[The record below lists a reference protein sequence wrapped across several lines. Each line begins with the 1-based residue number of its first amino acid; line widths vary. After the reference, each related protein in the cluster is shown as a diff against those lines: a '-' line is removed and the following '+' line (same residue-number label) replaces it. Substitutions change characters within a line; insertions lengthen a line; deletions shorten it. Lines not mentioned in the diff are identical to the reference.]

1 VSRQSEDRNN
11 ELRALFFE
19 SAAELLQA
27 LNEAGLELEARPS
40 DEEVIRRVRRVIH
53 TLKGDSA
60 ACGLHKLS
68 ELAHELEDVLTP
80 QVAGAHG
87 ADLPEVVLAAADSFD
102 AMLAAYQKNA
112 KLPSVDGL
120 HKMIRRLLETPEK
133 ATKTGSEAPQ
143 APEQFTWT
151 EYEQLMISEAVHR
164 GDCVYNIALRI
175 DPNSLMRAAAFQL
188 IRNVLHGSGTVIA
201 LRPEDNVAAANV
213 EVVEAALAST
223 QSEEKLFHRCRI
235 PSIVSEVRIERVAA
249 SQMPEHELLGDLLEE
264 QAAKVVASGPEGIE
278 GDRTPKAQAP
288 GSAAVAVAESTLRV
302 DAARIDAVMNL
313 VGELIIGKSMLHR
326 TLTEFDKQHARDPVR
341 TKLADAMA
349 FQARILD
356 ELHKCVLKIRMVPVE
371 QLFRRFPRIVR
382 DVAKQCGKDVALEI
396 SGQNTDLD
404 KGILDALA
412 EPLMHL
418 VRNAVDHGVGSAEE
432 RLAAGKPARGTVYLN
447 AYHQGTQV
455 VIEVRDDGRG
465 IDLALVRAQA
475 TKKGIIK
482 AEEAQRL
489 SDQDAL
495 NLIFESGFSTAAE
508 VTEVSGRGIGMDVV
522 RSNIDQIGGTI
533 DVKSVLGRG
542 TSFTIKIPL
551 TLAIVSALIVEAGGN
566 RFAIPQLAVVELV
579 RVRNNSEHRI
589 ERIKDAA
596 VLRLRNKLLPLV
608 RLSTLL
614 GLDRGEAGVTTN
626 GFIVVTQVGSQLFG
640 IVVDG
645 VFHTEE
651 IVVKPMSSK
660 LRHIP
665 VFSGNTIL
673 GDGSVIMIIDPNG
686 VAHTIG
692 STASGRHLAD
702 EERDAD
708 ADSAQA
714 NVESLLVFRAGSPQP
729 KAVPLSLVTRLEEID
744 ARSIEMA
751 TGRPLVQ
758 YRGQLM
764 PLVPANENVRI
775 KEGGSQPLLV
785 FTDEGRSMGLLVDE
799 IVDIVEEKLEIEVA
813 SQREGVLGSAVIKGQ
828 ATEVIDIAHFLPLA
842 FEDWMGW
849 KGHRVERAQR
859 RILLIDDAPFFRN
872 MLTPVLKAAGY
883 AVSSAASAQEALAL
897 LQDGRQFDVVI
908 TDIEMPGMDGFEL
921 ASAMRSNPSTAGLPI
936 IGLSSLVS
944 AEAIERG
951 RQVGLHDYVAKFD
964 RQGLIAALKEQTAD
978 MGRAA

>member
-40 DEEVIRRVRRVIH
+40 DEEVIRRVRRIVH

-80 QVAGAHG
+80 QVAGVHG
-87 ADLPEVVLAAADSFD
+87 ADLPEVVLTAADSFS

-112 KLPSVDGL
+112 KLPSVDAL
-120 HKMIRRLLETPEK
+120 HKMIRRLLETP
-133 ATKTGSEAPQ
+133 ANAASSRTGVAGAPK
-143 APEQFTWT
+143 QFAWT

-164 GDCVYNIALRI
+164 GDSVYNIALYI

-235 PSIVSEVRIERVAA
+235 PSIVSQVHIERVTA

-264 QAAKVVASGPEGIE
+264 QAAKVVATGVDGIE
-278 GDRTPKAQAP
+278 GDRAPKASAP

-341 TKLADAMA
+341 AKLADAMA

-418 VRNAVDHGVGSAEE
+418 VRNAVDHGVGSAED

-455 VIEVRDDGRG
+455 VIEVRDDGHG
-465 IDLALVRAQA
+465 IDLALIRARA
-475 TKKGIIK
+475 VEKGIIK

-489 SDQDAL
+489 SEQDAL

-508 VTEVSGRGIGMDVV
+508 VTEVSGRGIGMDIV
-522 RSNIDQIGGTI
+522 RTVMDRLKGTI
-533 DVKSVLGRG
+533 HVSSQKGRG
-542 TSFTIKIPL
+542 TTFQLRVPL
-551 TLAIVSALIVEAGGN
+551 TLASIQTLLFRVGG
-566 RFAIPQLAVVELV
+566 RLFAVPLSSVVEIT
-579 RVRNNSEHRI
+579 RI
-589 ERIKDAA
+589 TGQEIHKVDQRE
-596 VLRLRNKLLPLV
+596 VLRLREQILTLV
-608 RLSTLL
+608 RLNHLSRLRSIDSQPEKKKNFVVVIGAAEKRF
-614 GLDRGEAGVTTN
+614 GL
-626 GFIVVTQVGSQLFG
+626 
-640 IVVDG
+640 VVDSLVG
-645 VFHTEE
+645 EEELVIKALPGE
-651 IVVKPMSSK
+651 IVSSD
-660 LRHIP
+660 L
-665 VFSGNTIL
+665 VSGASIL
-673 GDGSVIMIIDPNG
+673 GDGTVVLILN
-686 VAHTIG
+686 
-692 STASGRHLAD
+692 
-702 EERDAD
+702 
-708 ADSAQA
+708 
-714 NVESLLVFRAGSPQP
+714 
-729 KAVPLSLVTRLEEID
+729 
-744 ARSIEMA
+744 
-751 TGRPLVQ
+751 
-758 YRGQLM
+758 
-764 PLVPANENVRI
+764 VPAILSRL
-775 KEGGSQPLLV
+775 SRATPL
-785 FTDEGRSMGLLVDE
+785 G
-799 IVDIVEEKLEIEVA
+799 A
-813 SQREGVLGSAVIKGQ
+813 
-828 ATEVIDIAHFLPLA
+828 IA
-842 FEDWMGW
+842 
-849 KGHRVERAQR
+849 
-859 RILLIDDAPFFRN
+859 
-872 MLTPVLKAAGY
+872 
-883 AVSSAASAQEALAL
+883 
-897 LQDGRQFDVVI
+897 
-908 TDIEMPGMDGFEL
+908 
-921 ASAMRSNPSTAGLPI
+921 
-936 IGLSSLVS
+936 
-944 AEAIERG
+944 
-951 RQVGLHDYVAKFD
+951 
-964 RQGLIAALKEQTAD
+964 
-978 MGRAA
+978 